1 MMTPWLIISTLAV
14 LALAIPAYWLTLRY
28 NMHMFQLNVYMNG
41 EQRAWIGKNFHL
53 QWILVW
59 AMCLGA
65 GKIIVSLTGISWL
78 IVICD
83 ILVML
88 TLNVIILVYRVMK
101 EMNQKKKLVFTARVK
116 RMVWTIIIISV
127 LILLVAFMIA
137 GNRQADDASY
147 AGESGNAGDA
157 VTVTAYGD
165 GPAGFIVRGLA
176 PISGVLLF
184 LVGSQLW
191 LNMLAN
197 TINKPIEKGVR
208 NYYIN
213 DAKKILRSNPDLTI
227 IGVTGSY
234 GKTSVKFF
242 LQTLLQQKYSVLV
255 TPESYNT
262 PMGVVI
268 TIRGQ
273 MKPSH
278 QIFVCEMGARYV
290 GEIKEICDIVHPQHG
305 VITSIG
311 PQHLDTFGSLA
322 NIQKTKFE
330 LADALPDD
338 GLLFLNGDN
347 EYIREYL
354 DSVQSGAGGDA
365 GGTVHRGGAAYD
377 DPIFYHSEKIGEGY
391 FASDIS
397 VSNLGTEFTVTAPD
411 GETERFSMKLI
422 GAHNVINVMGAIAV
436 ANRFGIAL
444 KDLRIPVRRLRPV
457 QHRMEMKE
465 NGNVTI
471 IDDAF
476 NSNPIGSKAAVETL
490 ALFDGTRIL
499 ITPGMV
505 ELGADEAEYNRKF
518 GTYAADC
525 CDWIL
530 LVGRKHTEPILEGI
544 LSKGFPEKHCMVF
557 DKVEDAINFAYGIRT
572 AEGAHKYILLEND
585 LPDNY

>member
-1 MMTPWLIISTLAV
+1 MTGLTSVMVIRTLIT
-14 LALAIPAYWLTLRY
+14 LALAVPAFWLTMRY

-41 EQRAWIGKNFHL
+41 EQRAWIRKNFRL
-53 QWILVW
+53 QWILVF
-59 AMCLGA
+59 AMGLG
-65 GKIIVSLTGISWL
+65 IVRMLASPWTMAAALSGTLTRGVVSWIL
-78 IVICD
+78 D
-83 ILVML
+83 ILIWL
-88 TLNVIILVYRVMK
+88 TLITIILVYRIMK
-101 EMNQKKKLVFTARVK
+101 QMNQKKKLVFTPRVK
-116 RMVWTIIIISV
+116 RMVACIIV
-127 LILLVAFMIA
+127 LCVIFMAAAFLLGTYIA
-137 GNRQADDASY
+137 R
-147 AGESGNAGDA
+147 NAGIP
-157 VTVTAYGD
+157 YNYISLE
-165 GPAGFIVRGLA
+165 PAGWYYNGCGMSMLCGMI
-176 PISGVLLF
+176 LF

-191 LNMLAN
+191 MQMLAR
-197 TINKPIEKGVR
+197 TINAPIEKGV
-208 NYYIN
+208 NNHYIN
-213 DAKKILRSNPDLTI
+213 DAKRILKSNPDLTI

-268 TIRGQ
+268 TIRKF

-278 QIFVCEMGARYV
+278 QIFICEMGARYV
-290 GEIKEICDIVHPQHG
+290 GEIKEICDLVHPHHG
-305 VITSIG
+305 MITSIG
-311 PQHLDTFGSLA
+311 PQHLDTFGGIE
-322 NIQKTKFE
+322 NIKKTKFE
-330 LADALPDD
+330 LADALPE
-338 GLLFLNGDN
+338 GGMLFLNGDN
-347 EYIREYL
+347 EYIADYL
-354 DSVQSGAGGDA
+354 E
-365 GGTVHRGGAAYD
+365 THKYD
-377 DPIFYHSEKIGEGY
+377 NITFYHSEKDGEGY
-391 FASDIS
+391 RASDIK
-397 VSNLGTEFTVTAPD
+397 VSNLGTEFTVIAPD
-411 GETERFSMKLI
+411 GETETYQMKLI

-490 ALFDGTRIL
+490 ALFDGMRIL

-505 ELGADEAEYNRKF
+505 ELGEDEAEYNRKF

-530 LVGRKHTEPILEGI
+530 LVGAKHTEPIREGI
-544 LSKGFPEKHCMVF
+544 LSKGFPEKKCLVF
-557 DKVEDAINFAYGIRT
+557 DKVEDAIDYAYKIKGQ
-572 AEGAHKYILLEND
+572 EHKYILLEND